1 MPELDTDSKPARPW
15 SAWGALGLTVGGLG
29 AAFGAAAC
37 CALPILL
44 GSLGVGTA
52 WLFGIARIA
61 APHRLALLGVAAALL
76 AGGAWALW
84 NQSRKSCAVDG
95 WCARPGVRWFTSAGI
110 MLGLVLTLLGY
121 HYG

>member
-1 MPELDTDSKPARPW
+1 MPSPQ
-15 SAWGALGLTVGGLG
+15 GLTIGGVG

-61 APHRLALLGVAAALL
+61 APHRLALLGMAAALL

-84 NQSRKSCAVDG
+84 EQSRKPCAADG

-110 MLGLVLTLLGY
+110 VLGLVLALLGY

>member
-1 MPELDTDSKPARPW
+1 M
-15 SAWGALGLTVGGLG
+15 GLTVGGLG

-61 APHRLALLGVAAALL
+61 APHRLALLGVAGALL

-84 NQSRKSCAVDG
+84 RQTRTVCAPGG
-95 WCARPGVRWFTSAGI
+95 WCARAAVRWFTSAGI
-110 MLGLVLTLLGY
+110 VLGLALAVLGY
-121 HYG
+121 RYG